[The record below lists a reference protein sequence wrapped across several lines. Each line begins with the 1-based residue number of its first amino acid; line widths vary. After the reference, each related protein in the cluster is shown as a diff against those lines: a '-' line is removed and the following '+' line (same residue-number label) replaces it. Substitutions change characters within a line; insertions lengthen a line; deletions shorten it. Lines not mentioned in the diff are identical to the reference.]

1 MRDVIVQVDHDHENR
16 LVAFGGAA
24 GVVGEVMRLD
34 LSGGGDALA
43 LDVEVLDSRP
53 VVLGGSVRHRVDCG
67 AGLQPCMN
75 PTRARLEA
83 VLAAEDA
90 MSMLARETRTRLLN
104 VSGSGCLL
112 ECAAFLEP
120 GTTGTLKVVVGG
132 DAYDDAVRVTRA
144 LQVRGA
150 GVWQVG
156 VEFLWTNHPGSWS
169 LRRMVSRLRREIAQ
183 QDVAVAFST
192 VGPS

>member
-1 MRDVIVQVDHDHENR
+1 MRDVIVQVDHEHENR

-34 LSGGGDALA
+34 LSGGDDALA
-43 LDVEVLDSRP
+43 LEVEVLDSRP

-75 PTRARLEA
+75 STRARLEA
-83 VLAAEDA
+83 VLAADDA
-90 MSMLARETRTRLLN
+90 MSVLARETKARLLN
-104 VSGSGCLL
+104 VSASGCLL
-112 ECAAFLEP
+112 ECGVYLEP

-132 DAYDDAVRVTRA
+132 DAYDDAVCVTRA

-192 VGPS
+192 VGPN

>member
-1 MRDVIVQVDHDHENR
+1 MRDVIVQFDHENR

-34 LSGGGDALA
+34 LSGGGDAVA

-67 AGLQPCMN
+67 PRLQACMN

-83 VLAAEDA
+83 VLAADDA
-90 MSMLARETRTRLLN
+90 MSVLARETKARLLN
-104 VSGSGCLL
+104 VSASGCLL
-112 ECAAFLEP
+112 ECGAYLEP
-120 GTTGTLKVVVGG
+120 GTAGTLKVVVGG
-132 DAYDDAVRVTRA
+132 AAYDDAVRVTRA

-150 GVWQVG
+150 GVWQLG

-183 QDVAVAFST
+183 QEVAVVLSVAEAH
-192 VGPS
+192 